1 MHNNNLCGGAAFGV
15 TSGRR
20 SARRCEEIV
29 EPLDATDAGVSDL
42 ASLKLLQPLD
52 PNAGPLC
59 DLGAPPLAF
68 VQKLAGPLKKVRGHG
83 RMVGK
88 ILRRR
93 QAVINY
99 PTETYYRERSLAYS
113 GMPKIPDDQPI
124 NVLAKN
130 VERLKK
136 ELELSNARIAQK
148 SGLPKDISKTISN
161 IEGAKHSTGVK
172 KISTV
177 AEVFGVDVWQ
187 LFITGLPQE
196 PIDRKNLAKLVLLF
210 IELNPTNR
218 SRLVAD
224 AEMLRLREEADESK
238 IKDDT
243 IRGPADRGDSKSPR
257 RKIA

>member
-1 MHNNNLCGGAAFGV
+1 M
-15 TSGRR
+15 
-20 SARRCEEIV
+20 
-29 EPLDATDAGVSDL
+29 EPLDATDAGVGNL
-42 ASLKLLQPLD
+42 ASLELLQPLD

-59 DLGAPPLAF
+59 DLGAPPLTF
-68 VQKLAGPLKKVRGHG
+68 VQKLVGPLKKVRGHG

-99 PTETYYRERSLAYS
+99 PTETHYPERWLAYS
-113 GMPKIPDDQPI
+113 DMAKIPPI
-124 NVLAKN
+124 DVLAKN

-136 ELELSNARIAQK
+136 ELELSNAVIARK
-148 SGLPKDISKTISN
+148 SGLPRDISKTISN
-161 IEGAKHSTGVK
+161 IEAARHSTGVR

-177 AEVFGVDVWQ
+177 ADVFDVQVWQ
-187 LFITGLPQE
+187 LFIAGLPEE
-196 PIDRKNLAKLVLLF
+196 PLDRKRLAELVLLF
-210 IELNPTNR
+210 IALNPANR
-218 SRLVAD
+218 ARLVAD
-224 AEMLRLREEADESK
+224 AEILRLREETDESN